1 MLDVPISKIICDTR
15 KCDGGLY
22 FYEEYFEW
30 VPRSAKYNHL
40 KFKVRYDEIKD
51 VNIIPSRK
59 KQIDVT
65 TKDGKT
71 YSLFTYNAD
80 HFQSVVA
87 TKLNQIEANGTV
99 EEEPKQVE
107 MKQDEKEDTFA
118 ALERL
123 AALHEKNALTDE
135 EFKAAKAKLLGL

>member
-15 KCDGGLY
+15 ASDGGLY
-22 FYEEYFEW
+22 FYEEFFEW
-30 VPRSAKYNHL
+30 VPRSAKLNHL
-40 KFKVRYDEIKD
+40 KFRVRYDEIQNVD
-51 VNIIPSRK
+51 IIPSRK
-59 KQIDVT
+59 KQINVT
-65 TKDGKT
+65 TKSGQT

-87 TKLNQIEANGTV
+87 SKLNALEAGAQK
-99 EEEPKQVE
+99 EEIKQVE
-107 MKQDEKEDTFA
+107 MKQEEQKEDVLS